1 MADKPDN
8 DVRCKVPAFATFNRK
23 KNNNKMTII
32 KTFIHKI
39 NANYSKMVRNCK
51 SKNVQ

>member
-1 MADKPDN
+1 MADEPDN

-32 KTFIHKI
+32 KHSFIKLMQI
-39 NANYSKMVRNCK
+39 TVKW
-51 SKNVQ
+51 